1 MQLVGDTAAQLRGEC
16 DVAIHRPAARERGDE
31 VGVRLGDMPGC
42 AFQFLGYHVEGE
54 AAVVSQREEAG
65 DEIHPG
71 GVARRVY
78 VPGVVDAS
86 GYYEGALGEGAA
98 QFGQRVGARI
108 VVRGHGDRCVYFAA
122 VGKHA
127 FPVFGKPFLVTQ
139 GAGEGGT
146 AYVGYEL
153 EFVTVA
159 FHKVGDGGYGAAAE
173 AVDGNGVAF
182 LAEVEKE
189 VTHGEVAQFG
199 RYRGRLGAVECRFVA
214 QSQLEDACV

>member
-1 MQLVGDTAAQLRGEC
+1 
-16 DVAIHRPAARERGDE
+16 
-31 VGVRLGDMPGC
+31 MPGC